1 MREDISKLIEDLKKQ
16 IAEKVAKLVGP
27 AGKKFQGTYVAID
40 EFDGAVYYI
49 KYYELVAISIEGSSV
64 LVLLEDEDHFQE
76 WTYLRDL
83 SLGDLGRILELL

>member
-1 MREDISKLIEDLKKQ
+1 MRKDISKFVDELKKRMV
-16 IAEKVAKLVGP
+16 ETVAKLVGP
-27 AGKKFQGTYVAID
+27 TGKKFHETWVAID
-40 EFDGAVYYI
+40 EFDGAVFYI

-83 SLGDLGRILELL
+83 SLGDLERILELL